1 MDLLIQIGFFLG
13 LLTVGL
19 LFGTINERRHYRRI
33 EVKEAALPSIPLRRF
48 GLPADIAAAVAFIT
62 SEEASYITGQ
72 VLAVDG
78 GMSM

>member
-1 MDLLIQIGFFLG
+1 M
-13 LLTVGL
+13 
-19 LFGTINERRHYRRI
+19 
-33 EVKEAALPSIPLRRF
+33 ALPSIPLRRF
-48 GLPADIAAAVAFIT
+48 GLPADIAAAVALIT